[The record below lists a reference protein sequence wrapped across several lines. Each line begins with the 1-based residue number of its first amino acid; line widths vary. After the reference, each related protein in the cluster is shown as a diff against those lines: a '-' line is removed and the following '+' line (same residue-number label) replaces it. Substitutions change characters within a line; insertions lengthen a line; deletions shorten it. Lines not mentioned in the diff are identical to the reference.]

1 MVLIESLSFVDDMRN
16 FFYKQTLTTLLL
28 FAAISVWS
36 QKKFD
41 NQITAASKSLEGKS
55 LSGYSTQF
63 DFDRESVRRGWWEYS
78 REFGSPLNMKT
89 YYKVKIPSTANEG
102 NVDILIFT
110 QTEAGTSGVVFFLG
124 VESDQFKD
132 QAKSLL
138 QDFKKSFYIDDLLSQ
153 INDKQKSAKSL
164 SDEYEDTVLD
174 TKREEL
180 LSQITVLKDEIEK
193 LKSEIRKIEL
203 K

>member
-1 MVLIESLSFVDDMRN
+1 M
-16 FFYKQTLTTLLL
+16 
-28 FAAISVWS
+28 FAAISVWA
-36 QKKFD
+36 QKKYD

-89 YYKVKIPSTANEG
+89 YYKVKIPSTSNEG

-153 INDKQKSAKSL
+153 INDKQKSAKNL

-193 LKSEIRKIEL
+193 LKTEIREIES